1 MSPGPQTHL
10 CSLGLSLPSF
20 LLLCL
25 LRQQVEERFRLCR
38 APLRHPSD
46 HLNYFLDA
54 AARNAGDGDHADAIN
69 LNLVAVTAM
78 TEAYFQTVACCER
91 SLGQPTLKLHR
102 AHTPR

>member
-10 CSLGLSLPSF
+10 CSIGLSLPSF

-25 LRQQVEERFRLCR
+25 LRLRLFRVL
-38 APLRHPSD
+38 LRMHPSE
-46 HLNYFLDA
+46 HPKYFLDA

-78 TEAYFQTVACCER
+78 MEAYF
-91 SLGQPTLKLHR
+91 
-102 AHTPR
+102 

>member
-1 MSPGPQTHL
+1 MSSGPQTHL

-20 LLLCL
+20 LLICL
-25 LRQQVEERFRLCR
+25 LRLRLCR
-38 APLRHPSD
+38 ALLRMHPSD

-78 TEAYFQTVACCER
+78 MEAYF
-91 SLGQPTLKLHR
+91 
-102 AHTPR
+102 